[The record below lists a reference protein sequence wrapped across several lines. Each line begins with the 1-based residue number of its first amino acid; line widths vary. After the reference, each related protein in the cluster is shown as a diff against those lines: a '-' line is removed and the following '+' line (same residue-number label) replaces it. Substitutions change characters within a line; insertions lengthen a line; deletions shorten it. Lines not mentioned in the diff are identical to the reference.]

1 MKQKA
6 AKAAKYEDMV
16 TAKYQT
22 ILIN

>member
-1 MKQKA
+1 MKLKA

-16 TAKYQT
+16 TPKYQA